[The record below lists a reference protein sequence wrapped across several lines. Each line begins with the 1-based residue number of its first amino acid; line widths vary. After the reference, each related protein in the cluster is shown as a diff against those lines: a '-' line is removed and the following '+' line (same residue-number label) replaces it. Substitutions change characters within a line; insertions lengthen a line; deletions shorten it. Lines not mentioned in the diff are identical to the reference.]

1 MRKST
6 NKRSAFIFL
15 ILIILI
21 TAFIFSNSLKN
32 GEESNTQS
40 EPIVEAVEK
49 VLDPKDKIPTK
60 TFNYVVRK
68 AAHITEYTLLG
79 LALGGQVWYVGK
91 LNDKHKRWYIIATLF
106 TGLAIASM
114 DEIIQSFTGR
124 TNSVSDVLI
133 DFTGVIIGMGI
144 VLLLW
149 RWWMNGAKEVK
160 PK

>member
-1 MRKST
+1 M
-6 NKRSAFIFL
+6 
-15 ILIILI
+15 
-21 TAFIFSNSLKN
+21 
-32 GEESNTQS
+32 
-40 EPIVEAVEK
+40 EAVEK

-106 TGLAIASM
+106 TGLAIASI

-149 RWWMNGAKEVK
+149 RWRVNGAKEVK

>member
-6 NKRSAFIFL
+6 NKRSTFIFL

-60 TFNYVVRK
+60 TFNHVVRK
-68 AAHITEYTLLG
+68 AAHIAEYTLLG

-106 TGLAIASM
+106 TGLAIASI

-149 RWWMNGAKEVK
+149 RWRVNGAKEVK